1 MTNCPGCD
9 AQIVIEVIVN
19 EKGYSV
25 GSVTL
30 HDTISFDELGLIKSM
45 AIDTAKTM
53 AWVDFPCKISFDEL
67 GLIKSRAIDTAKTM
81 TCAIKWVDFPC
92 KEFPMYK
99 IGIIKTVQIYFL
111 IFFFF
116 FFFLLLI
123 TLFFEL
129 SGFIIPWTGCSM
141 NGWAEIA

>member
-53 AWVDFPCKISFDEL
+53 
-67 GLIKSRAIDTAKTM
+67 

-116 FFFLLLI
+116 FFFLLTIFLY
-123 TLFFEL
+123 FF
-129 SGFIIPWTGCSM
+129 GFIRPWTGRSR
-141 NGWAEIA
+141 NG